1 MGPRVGRTDHA
12 PERIPDMNMIDW
24 RPFPAA
30 FPILFGE
37 KERILSLSAGP
48 GWHQLIWDLCV
59 ALEGMAR
66 QQVAAGQQPMRVAQV
81 KEKYGSLRFYL
92 TGGSVTDEAFE
103 LTEVAEEQS
112 GTICETC
119 GKPGMNK
126 PIHGWDVTYCP
137 KHRREAL
144 KRARDRRKDAAGPVS
159 D

>member
-1 MGPRVGRTDHA
+1 MGPRVGLTGQPSERT
-12 PERIPDMNMIDW
+12 PDMNMIDW

-48 GWHQLIWDLCV
+48 GWHQLIWDLCT

-66 QQVAAGQQPMRVAQV
+66 QQVAEGQAPMRACQV
-81 KEKYGSLRFYL
+81 KEKYGTLRFYL
-92 TGGSVTDEAFE
+92 TGGSVSDEAFE
-103 LTEVAEEQS
+103 LTEAAEEQS

-119 GKPGMNK
+119 GKPGMT
-126 PIHGWDVTYCP
+126 GSVGDWLLTYCP
-137 KHRREAL
+137 THRRKAL
-144 KRARDRRKDAAGPVS
+144 KKARDRRKSVAGPVS

>member
-1 MGPRVGRTDHA
+1 
-12 PERIPDMNMIDW
+12 MNMIDW

-59 ALEGMAR
+59 ALEGMAG
-66 QQVAAGQQPMRVAQV
+66 QQMAAGQQPMRVAQV
-81 KEKYGSLRFYL
+81 KEKYGTLRFYL

-103 LTEVAEEQS
+103 LTEVAEDQS
-112 GTICETC
+112 GTICESC
-119 GKPGMNK
+119 GKPGK
-126 PIHGWDVTYCP
+126 TGLVGDWSLTYCP

-144 KRARDRRKDAAGPVS
+144 KKARDRRKSAAEPNS

>member
-1 MGPRVGRTDHA
+1 
-12 PERIPDMNMIDW
+12 MNMIDW

-30 FPILFGE
+30 FPILFGD
-37 KERILSLSAGP
+37 KDRIISLSAGP

-59 ALEGMAR
+59 ALERMAR
-66 QQVAAGQQPMRVAQV
+66 QQVAAGKRPMTVAQV

-103 LTEVAEEQS
+103 LTEAAEERS

-119 GKPGMNK
+119 GQPGK
-126 PIHGWDVTYCP
+126 TGYVGDWLLTYCS

-144 KRARDRRKDAAGPVS
+144 KRARDRRKDAAGPIS